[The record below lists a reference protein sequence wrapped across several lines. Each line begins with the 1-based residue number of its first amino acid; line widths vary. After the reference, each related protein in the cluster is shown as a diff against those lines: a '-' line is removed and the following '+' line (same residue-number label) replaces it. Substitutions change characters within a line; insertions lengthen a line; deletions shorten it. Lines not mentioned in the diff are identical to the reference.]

1 MPEPQDNLRRAA
13 ALGFD
18 AAGRQ
23 TAEQLSWLGAQ
34 AAGNIW
40 RLPVLEA
47 VLDVDLAGRH
57 ITTAAGTEVVPA
69 WRILVLHYLAIAGRP
84 EKLPPEITFA
94 DLPMARTY
102 AGVYHQ
108 RAIAR
113 LCATAGRDAERL
125 RKAALAIGG
134 RVALGGDAAFDFD
147 AFPRLSMRAIWH
159 AADVEFPPSATL
171 LLPRNIEAYLCIE
184 DIVVLSERL
193 VSRLS
198 GGVL

>member
-18 AAGRQ
+18 AVDRQ

-47 VLDVDLAGRH
+47 VLDVDLAGRR
-57 ITTAAGTEVVPA
+57 ITTAAGDEIAPA

-94 DLPMARTY
+94 DLPSARTY
-102 AGVYHQ
+102 AGVYQQ

-125 RKAALAIGG
+125 HRGAGHRRPRRQPAATPPSTSTSSRGFPCGPSGTPPTPSSPVGHAVAAAEHRSLPVHRGHRRPLRTP
-134 RVALGGDAAFDFD
+134 RVALGG
-147 AFPRLSMRAIWH
+147 RGL
-159 AADVEFPPSATL
+159 
-171 LLPRNIEAYLCIE
+171 
-184 DIVVLSERL
+184 
-193 VSRLS
+193 
-198 GGVL
+198 